1 MIVNFGAHV
10 IVNMSSFD
18 YLFTSYMYSVRG
30 WSLTPSSIRKTL
42 TCSPLSLRYVAVE
55 MTGRVGESTES
66 WGKVGVEWGRM
77 GVQWGRVGNHGG
89 RWGNSGGKWSLIS
102 SY

>member
-1 MIVNFGAHV
+1 
-10 IVNMSSFD
+10 MSSFD

-55 MTGRVGESTES
+55 ITGSGGET
-66 WGKVGVEWGRM
+66 WGKVGGTVGIMGGRLGESGDHGGRLGESGESWGE
-77 GVQWGRVGNHGG
+77 GWGRVGGTVG
-89 RWGNSGGKWSLIS
+89 ESGA
-102 SY
+102 